1 MYKILYPPHPIK
13 KRNEYCKNVLCR
25 YKATFKARLVIKG
38 RINKT
43 VKRIGVIRGNESFFP
58 RKISVL
64 FAAVL
69 RISIGDRWCD
79 KPTLQRTDWV
89 FIIQKFPIAGIR
101 DEWQRNYPGGTHAAP
116 IHKRCVVTMNRD
128 K

>member
-43 VKRIGVIRGNESFFP
+43 VKRIGVIRGNETRFSLEKSAFCLWRSFAFP
-58 RKISVL
+58 LVTDGATNPPSNGQIGFSL
-64 FAAVL
+64 FK
-69 RISIGDRWCD
+69 SF
-79 KPTLQRTDWV
+79 PLQEYAMSGNV
-89 FIIQKFPIAGIR
+89 IILVEHTPPPST
-101 DEWQRNYPGGTHAAP
+101 N
-116 IHKRCVVTMNRD
+116 VVS
-128 K
+128 